1 MFRVRA
7 IQVEH
12 GDSLLVSY
20 GDECHLRHMLVD
32 GGTTESIGTLL
43 DVLKEVRDKDGQLR
57 LEALVVTHY
66 DLDHIEGVIEL
77 LGNVPSWLE
86 IADVWFNG
94 RRHLPRHDKLG
105 QREGDV
111 ITHLIDGKFSWN
123 AKFREKDP
131 QAAGTIEQK
140 CGPIFLAG
148 GMEVRIL
155 SPDRERLSALASAWD
170 SEIIPVSDKEPKP
183 RDTLG
188 RSDPWPPKA
197 FDAAET
203 NSFASDKSVPNGS
216 SIALL
221 LTYDERRVVLAADA
235 FAGVLKKGL
244 ELHLPTG
251 TPIDL
256 LKVSHHGSKANTDRP
271 LLKMIKCKKFLISTS
286 GKVHKHPDHALI
298 ARLVVDLNE
307 PEIFFNYGVGWPWNW
322 HSRLMDWPPFR
333 AHFPSTGQRF
343 IEVLL

>member
-1 MFRVRA
+1 MFRIRA

-12 GDSLLVSY
+12 GDSLLISY
-20 GDECHLRHMLVD
+20 GDEYLLRHVLVD
-32 GGTTESIGTLL
+32 GGPAGSTETLL
-43 DVLKEVRDKDGQLR
+43 DVLNEARGKDGQLH

-77 LGNVPSWLE
+77 LGNVPPWLQ

-94 RRHLPRHDKLG
+94 RRHLPDHDKLG
-105 QREGDV
+105 LREGDV
-111 ITHLIDGKFSWN
+111 LTHLIDGKFSWN
-123 AKFREKDP
+123 AKFRENNP
-131 QAAGTIEQK
+131 QAPGAIEQT
-140 CGPIFLAG
+140 CDPVFLAG
-148 GMEVRIL
+148 GMEVRVL
-155 SPDRERLSALASAWD
+155 SPDRERLSALASAWGSD
-170 SEIIPVSDKEPKP
+170 PIPVTDKDSKP

-188 RSDPWPPKA
+188 RSDAWPPKA

-203 NSFASDKSVPNGS
+203 NSFASDGSVSNGS

-221 LTYDERRVVLAADA
+221 LTYGERRVVLAADA
-235 FAGVLKKGL
+235 FAGVLKNGL
-244 ELHLPTG
+244 ELHLPRG

-298 ARLVVDLNE
+298 ARLIAGFDE

-322 HSRLMDWPPFR
+322 HSRLTDWPPFH
-333 AHFPSTGQRF
+333 ACFPSTGQRF
-343 IEVLL
+343 VEVLL